1 MPNRRRIPAA
11 LSMPFQTSPWI
22 SATYRRGTWPALAVA
37 VCVGYYL
44 GSLIGLQLRFP
55 PATTSVLWPPNAV
68 LTSAL
73 VLTPPR
79 RWPLLLLA
87 VLPAHVFIQLPT
99 GWPVS
104 LIAILFVTNCLE
116 AVVGAGFMHVLSST
130 PWRIDTMRGL
140 IVFFAGAVVIGPLVS
155 SFGDAA
161 AVTWFRGE
169 AYWSVWSNR
178 TLSNVL
184 SEITVVPA
192 VFGGVALV
200 RRWRRPGV
208 TSRAVEAGVLGL
220 GLCAIA
226 VLGFGDALN
235 RIPALRAVSSQ
246 MPLAIQLPFLLWA
259 AVRFGSPGAGL
270 AVLTTSTLSAWMI
283 VQGVGPF
290 ESVAPATTLTAL
302 RLSLVVVAAT
312 LLSVAALVEERRK
325 TQQAL
330 ATRLEFESLLSRLAS
345 ALVQQPTDEMHR
357 AFEAWLGRIGKLIG
371 LDAVTVFT
379 YSGSSGF
386 ADLTPLYSWMTRGAT
401 AVPQEVAATH
411 RRWARRSVQVQDAIL
426 FPGTR
431 DRVPPDDEAAD
442 ALALNGGAIPLV
454 GEGELLGALTFSSFR
469 EPPDA
474 MLVPANAWLIG
485 EVLAAAL
492 RRKLS
497 EDALRKSEGMKS
509 AILQSLTTG
518 VAVID
523 RRGHLLQVNGRWRD
537 VVPGCDWLT
546 VGVGDNLLASCRA
559 EADAGSDLAS
569 AIQMGVS
576 AVLDQSH
583 DRFTIE
589 RMADVGAIARWWSL
603 TAIPLH
609 RPEGGAVLVAAD
621 ITDLRRAQM
630 EAQRS
635 RLELAHVSRVST
647 VGEMTASL
655 AHQLNQPLA
664 AIMTNAQAA
673 GRMLNMAAPDV
684 DEVRTILQDIV
695 RDDRRASDVI
705 DRLRQLL
712 RKGELD
718 MSAVNL
724 STAIREVVELLGSEA
739 IFRNVAVAL
748 DFSREP
754 VFVHGDL
761 VQLQQVILNLLHN
774 AMEAMAD
781 EEAPA
786 RVIAVTCQDD
796 GEVVTVCV
804 RDSGPGLRAGTEE
817 AVFEPFYTTKSGG
830 MGMGLSI
837 VRSIIEAH
845 GGSIRATNAPQGG
858 ALVAFQLPLASA
870 TSDH

>member
-1 MPNRRRIPAA
+1 MLNRSRIPAA
-11 LSMPFQTSPWI
+11 LSMPFGTPSWI
-22 SATYRRGTWPALAVA
+22 SATYRRGTWPAVAVL

-55 PATTSVLWPPNAV
+55 PATTSVVWPPNAV

-73 VLTPPR
+73 VLTAPR
-79 RWPLLLLA
+79 RWPLILLA
-87 VLPAHVFIQLPT
+87 VLPAHLFIQLPT
-99 GWPVS
+99 GWPLS
-104 LIAILFVTNCLE
+104 LIALLFVTNSLE
-116 AVVGAGFMHVLSST
+116 AVIGAGAMHFLSKE
-130 PWRIDTMRGL
+130 PWRIDTLRGL
-140 IVFFAGAVVIGPLVS
+140 MILFAGAVVIGPLLS
-155 SFGDAA
+155 SFADAT

-169 AYWSVWSNR
+169 AYWAVWSNR

-184 SEITVVPA
+184 SELTVVPA
-192 VFGGVALV
+192 VLGAAASIRG
-200 RRWRRPGV
+200 WRRSGV
-208 TSRAVEAGVLGL
+208 SARGVEAAALGL
-220 GLCAIA
+220 GLGAIA
-226 VLGFGDALN
+226 LVGYSNAFEQ
-235 RIPALRAVSSQ
+235 IPALRALSSQ
-246 MPLAIQLPFLLWA
+246 MPLALQLPFLLWA
-259 AVRFGSPGAGL
+259 AVRFGSAGAGI
-270 AVLTTSTLSAWMI
+270 AVLATSLFSAWAAVHGI
-283 VQGVGPF
+283 GPF
-290 ESVAPATTLTAL
+290 ERVAPETTVTAL
-302 RLSLVVVAAT
+302 RLSLIVVAAT
-312 LLSVAALVEERRK
+312 LLTVATLIEERRQ

-330 ATRLEFESLLSRLAS
+330 ATRLEFESLLARLAS
-345 ALVQQPTDEMHR
+345 ALVQQPTGEMHR
-357 AFEAWLGRIGKLIG
+357 ALEAWLGRIARRIG

-379 YSGSSGF
+379 GSRAF
-386 ADLTPLYSWMTRGAT
+386 ADLTPLYSWMARGT
-401 AVPQEVAATH
+401 TETPLEVAAAH
-411 RRWARRSVQVQDAIL
+411 MRWAQRSVQMQDAIL
-426 FPGTR
+426 IPGTR
-431 DRVPPDDEAAD
+431 EPLLAAGHPGDVVP
-442 ALALNGGAIPLV
+442 LTGGAIPLV
-454 GEGELLGALTFSSFR
+454 GEGELLGALTFSSFG

-474 MLVPANAWLIG
+474 ALVPANAWLIG

-497 EDALRKSEGMKS
+497 EDALRKSEAMKS

-523 RRGHLLQVNGRWRD
+523 REGRLLQVNARWRHA
-537 VVPGCDWLT
+537 VPGCDWLT
-546 VGVGDNLLASCRA
+546 VDIGDNLLVSSRA
-559 EADAGSDLAS
+559 TAEGGSDLAS
-569 AIQMGVS
+569 AIQMGVR
-576 AVLDQSH
+576 AVLDHSH
-583 DRFTIE
+583 DRFAIE
-589 RMADVGAIARWWSL
+589 RMSDVGADARWWSL

-621 ITDLRRAQM
+621 ITDLRRAEM

-673 GRMLNMAAPDV
+673 GRMLNTALPDV
-684 DEVRTILQDIV
+684 EEVRAILQDIV

-712 RKGELD
+712 RKGELE
-718 MSAVNL
+718 MRGVSL

-739 IFRNVAVAL
+739 IIRNVAIAL

-754 VFVHGDL
+754 IFVHGDR

-781 EEAPA
+781 EDAPA
-786 RVIAVTCQDD
+786 RGVCVTCTDD
-796 GEVVTVCV
+796 GETATVCV

-837 VRSIIEAH
+837 VRSIVEAH
-845 GGSIRATNAPQGG
+845 GGSIRAANAAGGG
-858 ALVAFQLPLASA
+858 AVVEFQLPLAA
-870 TSDH
+870 PTLSD

>member
-11 LSMPFQTSPWI
+11 LSMLLETPPWI
-22 SATYRRGTWPALAVA
+22 SSTYRRGTWPAVAVA

-116 AVVGAGFMHVLSST
+116 AVIGAGFMHLASDT
-130 PWRIDTMRGL
+130 PWRIDTLRGL
-140 IVFFAGAVVIGPLVS
+140 VVFFAGAVAIGPLVS
-155 SFGDAA
+155 SFPDAA

-169 AYWSVWSNR
+169 PYWSVWSNR

-184 SEITVVPA
+184 SEVTIVPA
-192 VFGGVALV
+192 VIGAVALV

-208 TSRAVEAGVLGL
+208 TARAVEASALGM

-226 VLGFGDALN
+226 LLGFTTTLGH
-235 RIPALRAVSSQ
+235 IPALRAVSSQ

-259 AVRFGSPGAGL
+259 ALRFGSAGAGI
-270 AVLTTSTLSAWMI
+270 AVFTTSTLSAWAVVHGI
-283 VQGVGPF
+283 GPF
-290 ESVAPATTLTAL
+290 ESVAPQTTLTAL

-312 LLSVAALVEERRK
+312 LLSVAALIEERRQ

-357 AFEAWLGRIGKLIG
+357 AFEAWLGRIAKLIG

-379 YSGSSGF
+379 YSGASGS
-386 ADLTPLYSWMTRGAT
+386 AELARLYSWMARGAT
-401 AVPQEVAATH
+401 EVPDEVAATH
-411 RRWARRSVQVQDAIL
+411 RRWARRSIQLQDAIL
-426 FPGTR
+426 FPRTR
-431 DRVPPDDEAAD
+431 DTGEAED
-442 ALALNGGAIPLV
+442 TLPLNGGAIPLV

-474 MLVPANAWLIG
+474 ALVPANAWLIG

-492 RRKLS
+492 RRKIS

-523 RRGHLLQVNGRWRD
+523 RHGQLLQVNGRWRD
-537 VVPGCDWLT
+537 VLPASDWLT
-546 VGVGDNLLASCRA
+546 VAVGDNLLASCRA
-559 EADAGSDLAS
+559 MADAGNDLAS

-583 DRFTIE
+583 DRFAIE
-589 RMADVGAIARWWSL
+589 RMSDPGADARWWSL

-609 RPEGGAVLVAAD
+609 RQEGGAVLVAAD

-673 GRMLNMAAPDV
+673 GRMLNMAVPDV
-684 DEVRTILQDIV
+684 GEVRTILQDIV

-712 RKGELD
+712 RKGELE

-724 STAIREVVELLGSEA
+724 STAIREVVDLLASEA
-739 IFRNVAVAL
+739 VFRNVAVAL

-754 VFVHGDL
+754 IFVHGDL

-781 EEAPA
+781 DGAPA
-786 RVIAVTCQDD
+786 RVIALSCRDD
-796 GEVVTVCV
+796 GEVVNVRV

-837 VRSIIEAH
+837 VRSILEAH
-845 GGSIRATNAPQGG
+845 GGSIRAANAPDGG
-858 ALVAFQLPLASA
+858 ALVEFQLPLASA
-870 TSDH
+870 TSDQ